1 MLPPS
6 LIVLF
11 SSAFLV
17 IAIGQHLRR
26 WRGLETLWDWP
37 LDQLPGQSA
46 QMKKFWHQDHDD
58 DCSSGRDDG
67 DDDHCDGDLDGYD
80 DDDRESLRVMSVD

>member
-1 MLPPS
+1 
-6 LIVLF
+6 
-11 SSAFLV
+11 
-17 IAIGQHLRR
+17 
-26 WRGLETLWDWP
+26 
-37 LDQLPGQSA
+37 
-46 QMKKFWHQDHDD
+46 MKKFWHQDHDD